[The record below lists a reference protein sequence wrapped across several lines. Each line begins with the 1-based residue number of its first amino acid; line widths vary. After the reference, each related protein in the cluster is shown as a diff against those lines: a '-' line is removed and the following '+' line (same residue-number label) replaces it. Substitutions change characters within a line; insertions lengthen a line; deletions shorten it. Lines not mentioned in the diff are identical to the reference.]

1 VETVSDPVRLQ
12 AGELA
17 PDFTLTDQNGRRVTL
32 SALRGRKVILYFY
45 GEAGTPA
52 CTAQAC
58 DFEESLG
65 TLENAGYSVVGVS
78 RDEPP
83 AIQRMVADKGL
94 TFPLLSDPTREVHE
108 LYGTYGEKKLY
119 GRVVHGVI
127 RATFVLDEDG
137 RITLPLYNIKAT
149 GHVAMLRKKLGLAA

>member
-1 VETVSDPVRLQ
+1 MADPVRLE

-17 PDFTLTDQNGRRVTL
+17 PDFSLSDQNGRRVTL

-65 TLENAGYSVVGVS
+65 TLESAGYSVIGVS
-78 RDEPP
+78 RDEVPP
-83 AIQRMVADKGL
+83 IQKMAADQGL
-94 TFPLLSDPTREVHE
+94 TFPLLSDPTREVHA

-127 RATFVLDEDG
+127 RATFVLDEHG

-149 GHVAMLRKKLGLAA
+149 GHVAMLRKKLGLTA

>member
-1 VETVSDPVRLQ
+1 MSDPVRLE

-17 PDFTLTDQNGRRVTL
+17 PDFTLPDQNGRRVTL

-52 CTAQAC
+52 CTQQAC
-58 DFEESLG
+58 DFEESLAS
-65 TLENAGYSVVGVS
+65 LETAGYSVIGVS
-78 RDEPP
+78 RDELP
-83 AIQRMVADKGL
+83 AIEKMAVDKGL
-94 TFPLLSDPTREVHE
+94 TFPLLSDPSREVHA

-127 RATFVLDEDG
+127 RATFVIDEHG

-149 GHVAMLRKKLGLAA
+149 GHVAMLRRKLGLAA

>member
-1 VETVSDPVRLQ
+1 MTTVRLE

-17 PDFTLTDQNGRRVTL
+17 PDFTLPDQNGRSLTL

-65 TLENAGYSVVGVS
+65 TLETAGYSVVGVS
-78 RDEPP
+78 RDELP
-83 AIQRMVADKGL
+83 AIEKMAADQGL
-94 TFPLLSDPTREVHE
+94 TFPLLSDPTRKVHD
-108 LYGTYGEKKLY
+108 LYGTFGEKKLY

-127 RATFVLDEDG
+127 RATFVLDEQG
-137 RITLPLYNIKAT
+137 RITLSLYNIKAT

>member
-1 VETVSDPVRLQ
+1 MADPVRLE

-17 PDFTLTDQNGRRVTL
+17 PDFTLSDQNGRPVTL

-65 TLENAGYSVVGVS
+65 TLETAGYSVVGVS
-78 RDEPP
+78 RDELP
-83 AIQRMVADKGL
+83 AIQKMATDQGL
-94 TFPLLSDPTREVHE
+94 TFPLLGDPTRTVHD

-127 RATFVLDEDG
+127 RATFVLDEQG

>member
-1 VETVSDPVRLQ
+1 MSDPVRLE

-17 PDFTLTDQNGRRVTL
+17 PDFTLTDQSGRRVTL

-65 TLENAGYSVVGVS
+65 TLESSGYSVVGVS
-78 RDEPP
+78 RDELP
-83 AIQRMVADKGL
+83 AIRKMAAAEGL
-94 TFPLLSDPTREVHE
+94 TFPLLSDPTREVHD

-119 GRVVHGVI
+119 GKVVHGVI
-127 RATFVLDEDG
+127 RATFVLDEQG

-149 GHVAMLRKKLGLAA
+149 GHVAMLRRKLGLAA

>member
-1 VETVSDPVRLQ
+1 MVDLVRLE
-12 AGELA
+12 AGDIA
-17 PDFTLTDQNGRRVTL
+17 PDFTLPDQNGRRVTL

-58 DFEESLG
+58 DFEESLA
-65 TLENAGYSVVGVS
+65 TLETAGYSVLGVS
-78 RDEPP
+78 RDELP
-83 AIQRMVADKGL
+83 AIEKMASEKGL
-94 TFPLLSDPTREVHE
+94 TFPLLSDPSREVHA

-127 RATFVLDEDG
+127 RATFVIDEHG
-137 RITLPLYNIKAT
+137 AITLPLYNIKAT
-149 GHVAMLRKKLGLAA
+149 GHVAMLRRKLGLAA

>member
-1 VETVSDPVRLQ
+1 MSDPVRLE

-17 PDFTLTDQNGRRVTL
+17 PDFTLTDQNGRHVTL
-32 SALRGRKVILYFY
+32 SALRGRKAILYFY

-78 RDEPP
+78 RDELP
-83 AIQRMVADKGL
+83 AIEKMAADKGL
-94 TFPLLSDPTREVHE
+94 TFPLLSDPTREVHG

-119 GRVVHGVI
+119 GKVVHGVI
-127 RATFVLDEDG
+127 RATFVLDEHG
-137 RITLPLYNIKAT
+137 RVSLALYNIKAT
-149 GHVAMLRKKLGLAA
+149 GHVAMLRRKLGLVV

>member
-1 VETVSDPVRLQ
+1 MTDPVRLE

-17 PDFTLTDQNGRRVTL
+17 PDFTLTDQNGRPLTL

-78 RDEPP
+78 RDETAPIEKM
-83 AIQRMVADKGL
+83 AADKGL
-94 TFPLLSDPTREVHE
+94 TFPLLSDPTRKVHE

-127 RATFVLDEDG
+127 RATFVLDEHG
-137 RITLPLYNIKAT
+137 RVTLALYNIKAT

>member
-1 VETVSDPVRLQ
+1 MSDPVRLE

-17 PDFTLTDQNGRRVTL
+17 PDFTLTDQSGRRVTL

-58 DFEESLG
+58 DFEQSLD
-65 TLENAGYSVVGVS
+65 TLESSGYSVVGVS
-78 RDEPP
+78 RDELP
-83 AIQRMVADKGL
+83 AIQKRAAAEGL
-94 TFPLLSDPTREVHE
+94 TFPLLSDPTREVHD

-119 GRVVHGVI
+119 GKVVHGVI
-127 RATFVLDEDG
+127 RATFVLDEQG

-149 GHVAMLRKKLGLAA
+149 GHVAMLRRRLGLAA

>member
-1 VETVSDPVRLQ
+1 MSDPVRLE

-17 PDFTLTDQNGRRVTL
+17 PDFTLPDQNGRRVTL
-32 SALRGRKVILYFY
+32 SALGGRKVILYFY

-58 DFEESLG
+58 DFEESLA
-65 TLENAGYSVVGVS
+65 TLEAAGYSVIGVS
-78 RDEPP
+78 RDELP
-83 AIQRMVADKGL
+83 AIEKMAVDKGL
-94 TFPLLSDPTREVHE
+94 TFPLLSDPTREVHA

-127 RATFVLDEDG
+127 RATFVIDEHG

-149 GHVAMLRKKLGLAA
+149 GHVAMLRRKLGLAA

>member
-1 VETVSDPVRLQ
+1 MSDPVRLE

-17 PDFTLTDQNGRRVTL
+17 PDFTLSDQNGRPVTL

-58 DFEESLG
+58 DFEQSLSALES
-65 TLENAGYSVVGVS
+65 AGYSIVGVS
-78 RDEPP
+78 RDELP
-83 AIQRMVADKGL
+83 AIQKMAAAEGL
-94 TFPLLSDPTREVHE
+94 TFPLLSDPTREVHA

-119 GRVVHGVI
+119 GKVVHGVI
-127 RATFVLDEDG
+127 RATFVLDEHG
-137 RITLPLYNIKAT
+137 RVSLALYNIKAT
-149 GHVAMLRKKLGLAA
+149 GHVAMLRRKLGLAA

>member
-1 VETVSDPVRLQ
+1 MVDLVRLE
-12 AGELA
+12 ARDLA

-58 DFEESLG
+58 DFEESLS
-65 TLENAGYSVVGVS
+65 TLETAGYSVLGVS
-78 RDEPP
+78 RDELP
-83 AIQRMVADKGL
+83 AIEKMASEKGL
-94 TFPLLSDPTREVHE
+94 TFPLLSDATRAVHE

-127 RATFVLDEDG
+127 RATFVIDDEG

-149 GHVAMLRKKLGLAA
+149 GHVAMLRRKLGLAA

>member
-1 VETVSDPVRLQ
+1 MTDPVRLE

-17 PDFTLTDQNGRRVTL
+17 PDFTLTDQNGRSLTL

-78 RDEPP
+78 RDETAPIEKM
-83 AIQRMVADKGL
+83 AEDKGL
-94 TFPLLSDPTREVHE
+94 TFPLLSDPTRRVHD

-119 GRVVHGVI
+119 GKVVHGVI
-127 RATFVLDEDG
+127 RATFVLDEHG

>member
-1 VETVSDPVRLQ
+1 MTVRLE

-17 PDFTLTDQNGRRVTL
+17 PDFTLTDQNGRSLTL

-65 TLENAGYSVVGVS
+65 TLESAGYSVVGVS
-78 RDEPP
+78 RDELAP
-83 AIQRMVADKGL
+83 IERMAADRGL
-94 TFPLLSDPTREVHE
+94 TFPLLSDPDRKVHD

-119 GRVVHGVI
+119 GKVVHGVI
-127 RATFVLDEDG
+127 RATFVLDEQG

-149 GHVAMLRKKLGLAA
+149 GHVAMLRRKLGLAA

>member
-1 VETVSDPVRLQ
+1 MSDPVRLE

-17 PDFTLTDQNGRRVTL
+17 PDFTLSDQNGRRVTL

-65 TLENAGYSVVGVS
+65 TLESAGYSVVGVS
-78 RDEPP
+78 RDQLP
-83 AIQRMVADKGL
+83 AIQKMASDKGL
-94 TFPLLSDPTREVHE
+94 TFPLLSDPDRQVHA
-108 LYGTYGEKKLY
+108 LYGTFGEKKLY
-119 GRVVHGVI
+119 GKVVHGVI
-127 RATFVLDEDG
+127 RATFVLDEQG

-149 GHVAMLRKKLGLAA
+149 GHVAMLRRKLGLAA

>member
-1 VETVSDPVRLQ
+1 MSDPVRLE

-17 PDFTLTDQNGRRVTL
+17 PDFTLTDQNGRPVTL
-32 SALRGRKVILYFY
+32 STLRGRKVILYFY

-65 TLENAGYSVVGVS
+65 TLETAGYSVLGVS
-78 RDEPP
+78 RDELP
-83 AIQRMVADKGL
+83 AIQKMAAAEGL
-94 TFPLLSDPTREVHE
+94 TFPLLSDPTREVHA

-119 GRVVHGVI
+119 GKVVHGVI
-127 RATFVLDEDG
+127 RATFVLDENG
-137 RITLPLYNIKAT
+137 SVSLALYNIKAT
-149 GHVAMLRKKLGLAA
+149 GHVAMLRRKLGLAA

>member
-1 VETVSDPVRLQ
+1 MPDLVRLEPGQ
-12 AGELA
+12 PA
-17 PDFTLTDQNGRRVTL
+17 PDFTLSDQNGRRVTL

-65 TLENAGYSVVGVS
+65 SLESAGYSVVGVS
-78 RDEPP
+78 RDELP
-83 AIQRMVADKGL
+83 AIQKMAANKGL
-94 TFPLLSDPTREVHE
+94 SFPLLSDPTREVHA

-127 RATFVLDEDG
+127 RATFVIDEQG
-137 RITLPLYNIKAT
+137 LVSLPLYNIKAT

>member
-1 VETVSDPVRLQ
+1 MSDLVRLR

-17 PDFTLTDQNGRRVTL
+17 PDFTLTDQNGRHLTL

-58 DFEESLG
+58 DFEESLS
-65 TLENAGYSVVGVS
+65 TLETAGYSVVGVS
-78 RDEPP
+78 RDELP
-83 AIQRMVADKGL
+83 AIQKMAADQGL
-94 TFPLLSDPTREVHE
+94 TFPLLSDPTREVHA

-127 RATFVLDEDG
+127 RATFVLDEEG

-149 GHVAMLRKKLGLAA
+149 SHVAMLRRKLGLAA

>member
-1 VETVSDPVRLQ
+1 MADPVRLE

-17 PDFTLTDQNGRRVTL
+17 PDFTLSDQNGRPVTL

-65 TLENAGYSVVGVS
+65 TLETAGYSVVGVS
-78 RDEPP
+78 RDELP
-83 AIQRMVADKGL
+83 AIHKMATDQGL
-94 TFPLLSDPTREVHE
+94 TFPLLSDPTRAVHD

-127 RATFVLDEDG
+127 RATFVLDEQG

>member
-1 VETVSDPVRLQ
+1 VTELVRLQ
-12 AGELA
+12 AGESA

-58 DFEESLG
+58 DFEDSLC
-65 TLENAGYSVVGVS
+65 TLETAGYSVVGIS

-83 AIQRMVADKGL
+83 AIQKMAADRGL
-94 TFPLLSDPTREVHE
+94 TFPLLSDPTREVHA
-108 LYGTYGEKKLY
+108 LYGAYGEKKLY
-119 GRVVHGVI
+119 GRLVHGVI
-127 RATFVLDEDG
+127 RATFVLDQEG

-149 GHVAMLRKKLGLAA
+149 GHVAMLRRKLGLAA

>member
-1 VETVSDPVRLQ
+1 MVDLVRLE
-12 AGELA
+12 AGDLA

-58 DFEESLG
+58 DFEESLS
-65 TLENAGYSVVGVS
+65 TLETAGYSVLGVS
-78 RDEPP
+78 RDELP
-83 AIQRMVADKGL
+83 AIEKMASEKGL
-94 TFPLLSDPTREVHE
+94 TFPLLSDATRAVHE

-127 RATFVLDEDG
+127 RATFVIDDEG
-137 RITLPLYNIKAT
+137 HITLPLYNIKAT
-149 GHVAMLRKKLGLAA
+149 GHVAMLRRKLGLAA

>member
-1 VETVSDPVRLQ
+1 MADPVRLE

-17 PDFTLTDQNGRRVTL
+17 PDFTLSDQNGRRVTL

-52 CTAQAC
+52 CTTQAC

-65 TLENAGYSVVGVS
+65 TLETAGFSVVGVS

-83 AIQRMVADKGL
+83 AIQKMATDQGL
-94 TFPLLSDPTREVHE
+94 TFPLLSDRTRAVHD

-127 RATFVLDEDG
+127 RATFVLDEQG